1 MYIWKI
7 IEENNDTNTF
17 NLDLKSIFADHS
29 DEIDIQEPL
38 ENEKLD
44 DDVENADAQNEEND
58 DEDSEEDVEGKN
70 IWLQT
75 FKDHFYTNFS
85 SKGKSF
91 FGKDLFEKDLAKEL
105 SMSKEVTNSKKMTNY
120 INIYQIEPTI
130 RDHFYNL
137 NFDPPCVGCLEK
149 KLDEKYINN
158 SCLVCIE
165 LIRQFESVYVLLY
178 DLIIKYFY
186 LPKIMKENDKEVYY
200 GYYLNEFLKN
210 NQNKV
215 EYFTFQRNI
224 PTQKYEMFTKEL
236 LNLEKL
242 ELNYLNIKNYNTF
255 HKVEE
260 KDEKDLIQLYKFFVI
275 WNGLFLI
282 LFKKYPEFT
291 RRIKEKSQSYELKIN
306 YETNELISKKYS
318 SYFSYLFIKMFD
330 LEEEDYVTEKLKVS
344 MTDNKSSIEDKGSKN
359 DNQEKNSRENAFE
372 EKEIHSSRVFDR
384 TDRRVG
390 HKKMDIIKHALKQA
404 AIDKLS
410 IEDKPATT
418 PIDEFFRDPEIHF
431 FDVLEEDIYKK
442 INPPE
447 NDIIKKQEY
456 IPDILIKL
464 WNTLRANEKFDI
476 FFGYNPIIKSGK
488 ISVQDFLDLEIIKE
502 ESLDVGINEIFTSI
516 HRSELL
522 KSLKF
527 PQSFF
532 NLLVNDLKLYIEQ
545 NNIVDGNKL
554 TEQKDIKSTVKNFK
568 DLKLNYLK
576 YYNFY
581 TSIFKKYL
589 QKPKQIVSEL
599 RKIYSEVFKI
609 FNNINSNLIK
619 KNEAKI
625 AFVNF
630 YKLLLSKNTFS
641 KVYEYFEKNDS
652 LLASSKF
659 DNEKEN
665 ESNSLTRD
673 ALKRYEHNESNK
685 VAFDPSENIKKNQE
699 NKLKENRIMNQYEV
713 FIMIFSMGPIEYLVS
728 YVILFY

>member
-1 MYIWKI
+1 MFMYIWKI
-7 IEENNDTNTF
+7 IEESNDINEF
-17 NLDLKSIFADHS
+17 NLDLKSVFARHS
-29 DEIDIQEPL
+29 DDIDIQEPL
-38 ENEKLD
+38 ENEKVD
-44 DDVENADAQNEEND
+44 DDVDNQDVQNEEND
-58 DEDSEEDVEGKN
+58 DDESEEDDEGKN
-70 IWLQT
+70 VWLQT
-75 FKDHFYTNFS
+75 FKDHFYNNFAF
-85 SKGKSF
+85 KGKSF

-120 INIYQIEPTI
+120 VNIYQIEPTI

-137 NFDPPCVGCLEK
+137 NFDPPCIGCLEK

-165 LIRQFESVYVLLY
+165 LIKQFESVYILLY

-186 LPKIMKENDKEVYY
+186 LPKQMKENDKEVYY

-215 EYFTFQRNI
+215 EYYTFQRNI

-236 LNLEKL
+236 LNIEKL
-242 ELNYLNIKNYNTF
+242 ELNYLSIKNYSTLN
-255 HKVEE
+255 KQEE
-260 KDEKDLIQLYKFFVI
+260 KEDKDLIQLYKFFVI

-282 LFKKYPEFT
+282 LFKQYPDFT

-306 YETNELISKKYS
+306 YETNELISKKYP

-330 LEEEDYVTEKLKVS
+330 LEEEDLPTEKLKATT
-344 MTDNKSSIEDKGSKN
+344 TDNKSNVDDKGSKK
-359 DNQEKNSRENAFE
+359 DNKEEKNSRENAFE
-372 EKEIHSSRVFDR
+372 EKELHSSRMYEQ
-384 TDRRVG
+384 TDRRSG
-390 HKKMDIIKHALKQA
+390 NKKMDIIKHALKQA

-410 IEDKPATT
+410 IEDKPAAT
-418 PIDEFFRDPEIHF
+418 PIDNFFRDTEIHY
-431 FDVLEEDIYKK
+431 FDISEEDIYKK

-447 NDIIKKQEY
+447 HDIIKKQEY
-456 IPDILIKL
+456 IPDILTKL

-488 ISVQDFLDLEIIKE
+488 ISVQDFLDLEFIKE

-532 NLLVNDLKLYIEQ
+532 NLLVNDLKLYVEQ

-554 TEQKDIKSTVKNFK
+554 TEQNDIKSTVKNFK

-589 QKPKQIVSEL
+589 QKPKQIVGEL
-599 RKIYSEVFKI
+599 RKIYAEVFKI

-630 YKLLLSKNTFS
+630 YKLLLSKNKFA
-641 KVYEYFEKNDS
+641 KVYQYFEKNDS
-652 LLASSKF
+652 IIANSKF
-659 DNEKEN
+659 DSDKEN
-665 ESNSLTRD
+665 ESDTLTKD
-673 ALKRYEHNESNK
+673 ALRRYEHNESNK
-685 VAFDPSENIKKNQE
+685 VAFDPSETKKKMEE
-699 NKLKENRIMNQYEV
+699 NKLKEIRIMGQYEV
-713 FIMIFSMGPIEYLVS
+713 FIMIFSMGPIEFLVS
-728 YVILFY
+728 IIF